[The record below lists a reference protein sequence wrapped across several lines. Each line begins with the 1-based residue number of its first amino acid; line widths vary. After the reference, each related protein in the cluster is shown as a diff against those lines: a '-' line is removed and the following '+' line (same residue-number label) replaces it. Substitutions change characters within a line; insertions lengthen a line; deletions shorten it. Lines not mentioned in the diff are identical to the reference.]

1 MDESSGVGVID
12 KSVLVLDA
20 VAGAPRSL
28 ADLVT
33 ATGLPRATAH
43 RLALALEHHGLI
55 ARDDDTRFVIGP
67 RLRQWGGEVDPLL
80 PRAQATVL
88 ELRDATG
95 VSAQVYRRAGDERLC
110 LAAAE
115 PSAGLRDTVPVGSLL
130 TLKAGSAAQVL
141 VAWLPEDEQR
151 PLLRG
156 AAFTRADLARVRRRG
171 WAQSSA
177 QREPGVAS
185 LSAPAFGPSGEV
197 QAAVSLSG
205 PVDRLA
211 APTQTQVQALLSAAA
226 RLSVHG

>member
-1 MDESSGVGVID
+1 M
-12 KSVLVLDA
+12 
-20 VAGAPRSL
+20 
-28 ADLVT
+28 
-33 ATGLPRATAH
+33 
-43 RLALALEHHGLI
+43 
-55 ARDDDTRFVIGP
+55 
-67 RLRQWGGEVDPLL
+67 
-80 PRAQATVL
+80 
-88 ELRDATG
+88 
-95 VSAQVYRRAGDERLC
+95 
-110 LAAAE
+110 
-115 PSAGLRDTVPVGSLL
+115 
-130 TLKAGSAAQVL
+130 L

-156 AAFTRADLARVRRRG
+156 AAFTRADLSRVRRRG

-211 APTQTQVQALLSAAA
+211 TPTQTQVQALLSAAA